1 MNQNKLGGFGL
12 RLKIKRT
19 DGSIGTAF
27 RGAKGTR
34 ARGVPLGVVYPYTL
48 KAALREANRLK
59 QCEIILSVEVVEI
72 SLAVTSLFTVK
83 SWSR

>member
-34 ARGVPLGVVYPYTL
+34 ARGVPLGIVYPYTL
-48 KAALREANRLK
+48 KAALREATRLK
-59 QCEIILSVEVVEI
+59 QCEIVLSVEVVEI
-72 SLAVTSLFTVK
+72 SLTISESFTVK
-83 SWSR
+83 TWSR